1 MNDEEFENAV
11 NEALERN
18 KAALMGKYNKEIGSL
33 LKLSDKQLSAI
44 IPNTT
49 RTVTYNNL
57 ISVVKEASRAN
68 VQQADLQN
76 KISALGKDA
85 VQIAKLVGLFA

>member
-1 MNDEEFENAV
+1 MNDEEFEKAV

-18 KAALMGKYNKEIGSL
+18 KAALMGQYNTEIGSL

-49 RTVTYNNL
+49 RTATYNNL

-68 VQQADLQN
+68 VQQAELEN

-85 VQIAKLVGLFA
+85 VKIAKLVGLFA